1 MPAFCFFTQIF
12 VIFFFL
18 KNTNPKGVSML
29 TFIAFVLMITG
40 GINWLLIGLLQYD
53 FIAGLF
59 GFQASMFSRLI
70 YIIFGSSTAFVALR
84 TLLNKGTV
92 KLFERRKK
100 KSSKTSQTLENNNQ
114 MPAEAQQPAHDAQN
128 LANFQPFETENQ
140 NHNSLPKQDND
151 RL

>member
-1 MPAFCFFTQIF
+1 MSVFCFFTQFF
-12 VIFFFL
+12 VIFAFL
-18 KNTNPKGVSML
+18 KNTNPKGVTML

-59 GFQASMFSRLI
+59 GFQASMFSRLV
-70 YIIFGSSTAFVALR
+70 YIIFGSSAAFVALR

-100 KSSKTSQTLENNNQ
+100 KPSKDDQT
-114 MPAEAQQPAHDAQN
+114 PANSDQTPQPQQQRVQNAQN
-128 LANFQPFETENQ
+128 LGNFQSFETENQ
-140 NHNSLPKQDND
+140 NHDSLSNQDND